1 MYSETLRLMDQNMI
15 KFMIDEQKEILEE
28 QNKKLEEQQEKL
40 EEQQEKLDAQQEKLD
55 AQQEII
61 AIQKT
66 ELVQKDSV
74 IFNLKRQLSELQN
87 KS

>member
-28 QNKKLEEQQEKL
+28 QNKKLGEQKEKL
-40 EEQQEKLDAQQEKLD
+40 EEQKEKLEEQKA
-55 AQQEII
+55 II

-66 ELVQKDSV
+66 ELIQKDSV
-74 IFNLKRQLSELQN
+74 ISDLKRQLSELQN